1 MKTQRRCLISALVI
15 VLILAFSASPVLAA
29 PGDTGNGTIPP
40 GLTKVTF
47 VHHAGNAPDVIVER
61 GPGGNGNPF
70 VSGEASV
77 CSDAGLPTCDSFDWD
92 GQHWPGASVEY
103 NVNLKNSGDDG
114 GSLSAI
120 QALAQTWV
128 DDAGSAFDFSF
139 GGTTPAGRRPAFAAG
154 WTATTTSRG
163 TT

>member
-1 MKTQRRCLISALVI
+1 MKTQRRSLISALVI

-114 GSLSAI
+114 GFLSAI

>member
-128 DDAGSAFDFSF
+128 DDAGSAF
-139 GGTTPAGRRPAFAAG
+139 AAG

>member
-77 CSDAGLPTCDSFDWD
+77 CSDAGLPTCDSFGWD

>member
-92 GQHWPGASVEY
+92 GQHWPGASVKY
-103 NVNLKNSGDDG
+103 DVNLKNSGDDG
-114 GSLSAI
+114 GFLSAI

>member
-15 VLILAFSASPVLAA
+15 VLILAFSTSPVLAA

-47 VHHAGNAPDVIVER
+47 VHHAGNAPDVIIER

-114 GSLSAI
+114 GFLSAI
-120 QALAQTWV
+120 QPQRKL
-128 DDAGSAFDFSF
+128 GS
-139 GGTTPAGRRPAFAAG
+139 TTPVQPSQPDGRQQRRHVGRPK
-154 WTATTTSRG
+154 
-163 TT
+163 